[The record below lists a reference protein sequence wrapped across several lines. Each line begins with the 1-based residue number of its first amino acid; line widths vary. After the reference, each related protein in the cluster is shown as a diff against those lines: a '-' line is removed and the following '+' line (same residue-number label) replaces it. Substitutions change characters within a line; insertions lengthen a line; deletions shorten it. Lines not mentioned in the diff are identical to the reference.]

1 MKSTHYGKYVFTS
14 VEQAKEKKAEFYN
27 NEEVANFHTI
37 VILGAEVLEEA
48 TYDENGD
55 ILTEA
60 VYADNCLVDV
70 IWRGLEPTNAEAT
83 ALDPS
88 VKPIYDHPTGWGD
101 FSVDPSPPYHEVSGQ
116 CHQKDKI

>member
-14 VEQAKEKKAEFYN
+14 VEQAKEKKAEFYD
-27 NEEVANFHTI
+27 NEEVANFHTV

-70 IWRGLEPTNAEAT
+70 IWRGLEE
-83 ALDPS
+83 
-88 VKPIYDHPTGWGD
+88 VDHPYGWKTYAVTPENPL
-101 FSVDPSPPYHEVSGQ
+101 FEISGQ
-116 CHQKDKI
+116 NYKKDKL